1 MIDPALTSDPGR
13 PVWARN
19 GLVASGQPLATAAGL
34 EVLARG
40 GNAVDAA
47 LAMAAVTGV
56 TMPEMCGLG
65 GDAFALVYDARTR
78 TVTAFNGSGPAPM
91 AATVARYRAAG
102 HTEMPFEG
110 WWSVAVPGAVG
121 VYLEM
126 HARFGSKPLEEL
138 WAPAIRYAREGF
150 PIDARLAANIAAG
163 AKKLAQDPAAAAVFL
178 AAGPRP
184 RPGTVLKNP
193 DLARSL
199 ERVLAGGAEDFYKGG
214 LARAI
219 GEASQAAGGLLTAE
233 DMAAFEVEVYRP
245 LVTTYRGY
253 RVFETA
259 PPSQGLILLEMLN
272 LLEGFDLAGR
282 SPTDPDVVH
291 LLVEIKKL
299 AFADRNA
306 YLGDPRFVQAPV
318 ERLLS
323 KAYAARRRRDIDPER
338 ANNAPAGGELDGDT
352 TSFVAVDA
360 EGNAVSFIHSISAL
374 WGAGVMVP
382 GTGFLMN
389 NRAGRGFV
397 LSEEHPNGLA
407 PGKRT
412 MHTLNTYL
420 VTRAPA
426 GDGQPAA
433 GIAGGDG
440 AGDGTPGS
448 GTPGGGLGAT
458 PASPA
463 VGSAA
468 SPAAGP
474 AAGATR
480 AARDDGELVLVGNTP
495 GGDGQPQ
502 WNLQVLVNVLDFGMD
517 AYRAVAAPR
526 WTSFPGTDPISLKA
540 PLELRLESRF
550 PAETAAELLRRGHVL
565 RGVGP
570 WAAGGSAM
578 LIRVLE
584 DGVYEGAADPRDGG
598 AALGL

>member
-19 GLVASGQPLATAAGL
+19 GLVATGQPLATAAGL
-34 EVLARG
+34 AVLARG

-47 LAMAAVTGV
+47 LAVAAVTSV

-91 AATVARYRAAG
+91 AATVERYRAAG

-126 HARFGSKPLEEL
+126 HARFGSRPLEEL

-163 AKKLAQDPAAAAVFL
+163 ADKLARDPAAAAVYL

-184 RPGTVLKNP
+184 RPGTILRNP
-193 DLARSL
+193 DLARSF
-199 ERVLAGGAEDFYKGG
+199 ERVLAGGAETFYKGE

-219 GEASQAAGGLLTAE
+219 GDASRAAGGLLTAE

-272 LLEGFDLAGR
+272 LLEGFDLAGK

-306 YLGDPRFVQAPV
+306 YLGDPRFVKAPV
-318 ERLLS
+318 DRLLS
-323 KAYAARRRRDIDPER
+323 KAYAARRRRDLDLER
-338 ANNAPAGGELDGDT
+338 ANNAPAAGEVDGDT
-352 TSFVAVDA
+352 TSFVVVDA

-374 WGAGVMVP
+374 WGAGVMAR
-382 GTGFLMN
+382 GTGILLN

-426 GDGQPAA
+426 AADADGTPAPAA
-433 GIAGGDG
+433 ATAASRAADARTAGGG
-440 AGDGTPGS
+440 PATPSAGARAGDGGAD
-448 GTPGGGLGAT
+448 GDGLG
-458 PASPA
+458 
-463 VGSAA
+463 
-468 SPAAGP
+468 
-474 AAGATR
+474 
-480 AARDDGELVLVGNTP
+480 DGELVLVGNTP

-578 LIRVLE
+578 LIRVL
-584 DGVYEGAADPRDGG
+584 DRGVYEGAADPRDGG
-598 AALGL
+598 VALGL

>member
-1 MIDPALTSDPGR
+1 MPVIDPALTSDPGR
-13 PVWARN
+13 PVWATR

-34 EVLARG
+34 EVLMRG

-78 TVTAFNGSGPAPM
+78 TVTAFNGSGPAPL
-91 AATVARYRAAG
+91 AATVERYRAAG
-102 HTEMPFEG
+102 YTEMPFEG

-121 VYLEM
+121 VYLAM
-126 HARFGSKPLEEL
+126 HARYGSMPLAEV

-163 AKKLAQDPAAAAVFL
+163 ASKLAQDPAAAAVFL

-184 RPGTVLKNP
+184 KPGTVLRNP
-193 DLARSL
+193 DLARSF
-199 ERVLAGGAEDFYKGG
+199 ERVLADGAEGFYKGEM
-214 LARAI
+214 ARAI
-219 GEASQAAGGLLTAE
+219 GEASHAAGGLLTAE

-245 LVTTYRGY
+245 LATTYRGY
-253 RVFETA
+253 RIFETA

-272 LLEGFDLAGR
+272 LAEGLDLAGR

-306 YLGDPRFVQAPV
+306 YLGDPRFVRAPV
-318 ERLLS
+318 EQLLS
-323 KAYAARRRRDIDPER
+323 KAYAARRRRDIDPQR
-338 ANNAPAGGELDGDT
+338 ANNAPSGGELDGDT

-374 WGAGVMVP
+374 WGAGVMAP

-397 LSEEHPNGLA
+397 LSEDHPNGLA

-420 VTRAPA
+420 VTRPAPGDGNRPQPEEPA
-426 GDGQPAA
+426 GAGRGENRPGAA
-433 GIAGGDG
+433 
-440 AGDGTPGS
+440 
-448 GTPGGGLGAT
+448 
-458 PASPA
+458 
-463 VGSAA
+463 VNAA
-468 SPAAGP
+468 Q
-474 AAGATR
+474 
-480 AARDDGELVLVGNTP
+480 DDGELVLVGNTP

-502 WNLQVLVNVLDFGMD
+502 WNLQVLVNVLDFGLN
-517 AYRAVAAPR
+517 AYQAVAAPR

-550 PAETAAELLRRGHVL
+550 PAETAAELLQRGHVL

-578 LIRVLE
+578 LIRALE

-598 AALGL
+598 VALGL

>member
-19 GLVASGQPLATAAGL
+19 GLVAAGQPLAAAAGL

-47 LAMAAVTGV
+47 LAMAAVTAV

-78 TVTAFNGSGPAPM
+78 TVTAFNGSGPAP
-91 AATVARYRAAG
+91 AEATVERYRAAG
-102 HTEMPFEG
+102 HREMPFEG

-126 HARFGSKPLEEL
+126 HARFGSRPLEEL

-163 AKKLAQDPAAAAVFL
+163 ADKLARDPEAAAVYL

-184 RPGTVLKNP
+184 RPGTILRNP
-193 DLARSL
+193 DLARSF
-199 ERVLAGGAEDFYKGG
+199 ERVLAGGAETFYKGE

-219 GEASQAAGGLLTAE
+219 GDASQAAGGLLTAE

-272 LLEGFDLAGR
+272 LLEGFDLAGK

-306 YLGDPRFVQAPV
+306 YLGDPRFVRAPV
-318 ERLLS
+318 ETLLS
-323 KAYAARRRRDIDPER
+323 KEYAARRRRDLDLEK
-338 ANNAPAGGELDGDT
+338 ANNAPVAGDPHGDT

-360 EGNAVSFIHSISAL
+360 AGNAVSFIHSISAL
-374 WGAGVMVP
+374 WGAGVMAR
-382 GTGFLMN
+382 GTGILLN

-397 LSEEHPNGLA
+397 LDEEHPNGLA

-426 GDGQPAA
+426 GQAAAA
-433 GIAGGDG
+433 GER
-440 AGDGTPGS
+440 AGDE
-448 GTPGGGLGAT
+448 
-458 PASPA
+458 PA
-463 VGSAA
+463 
-468 SPAAGP
+468 
-474 AAGATR
+474 
-480 AARDDGELVLVGNTP
+480 DDGELVLVGNTP

-502 WNLQVLVNVLDFGMD
+502 WNLQVLVNVLDFGLD

-526 WTSFPGTDPISLKA
+526 WTSFPGTDPINLKS

-578 LIRVLE
+578 LIRRL
-584 DGVYEGAADPRDGG
+584 DHGVYEGAADPRDGG
-598 AALGL
+598 QALGL

>member
-19 GLVASGQPLATAAGL
+19 GLVATGQPLATAAGL

-47 LAMAAVTGV
+47 LAVAAVTSV

-91 AATVARYRAAG
+91 AATVERYRAAG

-126 HARFGSKPLEEL
+126 HARFGSRPLEEL

-163 AKKLAQDPAAAAVFL
+163 ADKLARDPEAAAVYL

-184 RPGTVLKNP
+184 RPGTILRNP
-193 DLARSL
+193 DLARSF
-199 ERVLAGGAEDFYKGG
+199 ERVLAGGAETFYKGE

-219 GEASQAAGGLLTAE
+219 GDASQAAGGLLTAE

-272 LLEGFDLAGR
+272 LLEGFDLAGK

-306 YLGDPRFVQAPV
+306 YLGDPRFVKAPV
-318 ERLLS
+318 DRLLS
-323 KAYAARRRRDIDPER
+323 KAYAARRRRDLDLER
-338 ANNAPAGGELDGDT
+338 ANNAPAAGEVDGDT
-352 TSFVAVDA
+352 TSFVVVDA

-374 WGAGVMVP
+374 WGAGVMAR
-382 GTGFLMN
+382 GTGILLN

-426 GDGQPAA
+426 AADADGTPAPAA
-433 GIAGGDG
+433 ATAASRAADARTAGGG
-440 AGDGTPGS
+440 PATPSPGARAGDGGAGS
-448 GTPGGGLGAT
+448 DGLG
-458 PASPA
+458 
-463 VGSAA
+463 
-468 SPAAGP
+468 
-474 AAGATR
+474 
-480 AARDDGELVLVGNTP
+480 DGELVLVGNTP

-578 LIRVLE
+578 LIRVL
-584 DGVYEGAADPRDGG
+584 DRGVYEGAADPRDGG
-598 AALGL
+598 VALGL

>member
-19 GLVASGQPLATAAGL
+19 GLVATGQPLATAAGL
-34 EVLARG
+34 AVLARG

-47 LAMAAVTGV
+47 LAVAAVTSV

-91 AATVARYRAAG
+91 AATVERYRAAG

-126 HARFGSKPLEEL
+126 HARFGSRPLEEL

-163 AKKLAQDPAAAAVFL
+163 ADKLARDPEAAAVYL

-184 RPGTVLKNP
+184 RPGTILRNP
-193 DLARSL
+193 DLARSF
-199 ERVLAGGAEDFYKGG
+199 ERVLAGGAETFYKGE

-219 GEASQAAGGLLTAE
+219 GDASRAAGGLLTAE
-233 DMAAFEVEVYRP
+233 DMATFEVEVYRP

-272 LLEGFDLAGR
+272 LLEGFDLAGK

-306 YLGDPRFVQAPV
+306 YLGDPRFVKAPV
-318 ERLLS
+318 DRLLS
-323 KAYAARRRRDIDPER
+323 KAYAARRRRDLDLER
-338 ANNAPAGGELDGDT
+338 ANNAPAAGEVDGDT
-352 TSFVAVDA
+352 TSFVVVDA

-374 WGAGVMVP
+374 WGAGVMAR
-382 GTGFLMN
+382 GTGILLN

-426 GDGQPAA
+426 AADADGTPAPAPATA
-433 GIAGGDG
+433 GSRAADALTAGGG
-440 AGDGTPGS
+440 PATPSAGARAGDGGAGS
-448 GTPGGGLGAT
+448 DGLG
-458 PASPA
+458 
-463 VGSAA
+463 
-468 SPAAGP
+468 
-474 AAGATR
+474 
-480 AARDDGELVLVGNTP
+480 DGELVLVGNTP

-578 LIRVLE
+578 LIRVL
-584 DGVYEGAADPRDGG
+584 DRGVYEGAADPRDGG
-598 AALGL
+598 VALGL

>member
-19 GLVASGQPLATAAGL
+19 GMVASGQPLATAAGL

-47 LAMAAVTGV
+47 LAMAAVTSV

-91 AATVARYRAAG
+91 AATVERYRAAG

-163 AKKLAQDPAAAAVFL
+163 AAKLAQDPAAAAVFL
-178 AAGPRP
+178 AAGPQP
-184 RPGTVLKNP
+184 KPGTVLKNP
-193 DLARSL
+193 DLARSF
-199 ERVLAGGAEDFYKGG
+199 ERVLADGAEGFYKGE

-219 GEASQAAGGLLTAE
+219 GDASRAAGGLLTAE

-272 LLEGFDLAGR
+272 LLEGFDLAGQ

-323 KAYAARRRRDIDPER
+323 KEYAARRRRDIDPER

-420 VTRAPA
+420 VTRIPA
-426 GDGQPAA
+426 GDGEP
-433 GIAGGDG
+433 GTAGG
-440 AGDGTPGS
+440 PGS
-448 GTPGGGLGAT
+448 GETDGGGTGD
-458 PASPA
+458 
-463 VGSAA
+463 AA
-468 SPAAGP
+468 NP
-474 AAGATR
+474 
-480 AARDDGELVLVGNTP
+480 ARDDGELVLVGNTP

-502 WNLQVLVNVLDFGMD
+502 WNLQVLVNVLDFGMN

-526 WTSFPGTDPISLKA
+526 WTSFPGTDPINLKA

-598 AALGL
+598 VALGL

>member
-1 MIDPALTSDPGR
+1 VKEVAPGVVAAAGRGDAAAGRAGASDSTLSEVKVMIDPALTSDPGR

-19 GLVASGQPLATAAGL
+19 GMVAAGQPLAAAVGL
-34 EVLARG
+34 HVLARG

-47 LAMAAVTGV
+47 LAMAAVTAV

-78 TVTAFNGSGPAPM
+78 TVTAFNGSGPAPA
-91 AATVARYRAAG
+91 AATVERYRAAG
-102 HTEMPFEG
+102 YREMPFEG

-126 HARFGSKPLEEL
+126 HARFGSLPLSEL
-138 WAPAIRYAREGF
+138 WEPAIRYAREGF

-163 AKKLAQDPAAAAVFL
+163 AEKLARDPEAAAIYL
-178 AAGPRP
+178 AAGPEP
-184 RPGTVLKNP
+184 RPGTILRNP
-193 DLARSL
+193 DLAASFEAIL
-199 ERVLAGGAEDFYKGG
+199 TDGADAFYRGQ

-219 GEASQAAGGLLTAE
+219 GDASQAAGGLLTPD
-233 DMAAFEVEVYRP
+233 DMAAFETEVYRP

-253 RVFETA
+253 RVYETA

-272 LLEGFDLAGR
+272 LLEGFDLTGR
-282 SPTDPDVVH
+282 SPTDPEVVH

-306 YLGDPRFVQAPV
+306 YLGDPAFVRAPV
-318 ERLLS
+318 AELLS
-323 KAYAARRRRDIDPER
+323 KEYAARRRRDIDPNR
-338 ANNAPAGGELDGDT
+338 ANNAPVAGDPHGDT

-374 WGAGVMVP
+374 WGAGVVAK
-382 GTGFLMN
+382 GTGILMN

-397 LSEEHPNGLA
+397 LDENHPNGLA
-407 PGKRT
+407 PRKRT
-412 MHTLNTYL
+412 MHTLNVYL
-420 VTRAPA
+420 VTRPDA
-426 GDGQPAA
+426 AA
-433 GIAGGDG
+433 GGTAPKDPGTGGDG
-440 AGDGTPGS
+440 PGHGT
-448 GTPGGGLGAT
+448 
-458 PASPA
+458 
-463 VGSAA
+463 
-468 SPAAGP
+468 
-474 AAGATR
+474 
-480 AARDDGELVLVGNTP
+480 DDGELVLVGNTP

-502 WNLQVLVNVLDFGMD
+502 WNLQALVNVLDFGLD
-517 AYRAVAAPR
+517 AYRALAAPR
-526 WTSFPGTDPISLKA
+526 WTSFPGTDPIDLSA

-550 PAETAAELLRRGHVL
+550 PPETAAVLQRKGHVI

-578 LIRVLE
+578 LIRKLD

-598 AALGL
+598 QALGI

>member
-13 PVWARN
+13 PVWATR
-19 GLVASGQPLATAAGL
+19 GMVASGQPLATAAGL
-34 EVLARG
+34 EMLLRG

-47 LAMAAVTGV
+47 LAMAAVTSV

-78 TVTAFNGSGPAPM
+78 TVTAFNGSGPAPL
-91 AATVARYRAAG
+91 AASVERYRAAG
-102 HTEMPFEG
+102 YTEMPFEG

-126 HARFGSKPLEEL
+126 HARYGSLPLEEV

-163 AKKLAQDPAAAAVFL
+163 ADKLAQDPAAAAVFL
-178 AAGPRP
+178 AAGSRP
-184 RPGTVLKNP
+184 RPGTILKNP
-193 DLARSL
+193 DLARSF
-199 ERVLAGGAEDFYKGG
+199 EQVLAEGAEGFYKGT
-214 LARAI
+214 LARRI
-219 GEASQAAGGLLTAE
+219 GEASRAAGGLLTAE

-272 LLEGFDLAGR
+272 LAEGFDLSGG

-306 YLGDPRFVQAPV
+306 YLGDPRFVKAPV
-318 ERLLS
+318 EKLIS
-323 KAYAARRRRDIDPER
+323 KAYAARRRQDLDLRR
-338 ANNAPAGGELDGDT
+338 ANNAPSGGDLDGDT
-352 TSFVAVDA
+352 TSFVAVDG

-420 VTRAPA
+420 VTRPQSHDPE
-426 GDGQPAA
+426 GPEGGHPQPAA
-433 GIAGGDG
+433 PEQG
-440 AGDGTPGS
+440 AGSSRHDAGRPS
-448 GTPGGGLGAT
+448 G
-458 PASPA
+458 
-463 VGSAA
+463 
-468 SPAAGP
+468 
-474 AAGATR
+474 
-480 AARDDGELVLVGNTP
+480 DGELVLVGNTP

-502 WNLQVLVNVLDFGMD
+502 WNLQVLVNVLDFGLN
-517 AYRAVAAPR
+517 AYQAVAAPR
-526 WTSFPGTDPISLKA
+526 WTSFPGTDPINLKA

-550 PAETAAELLRRGHVL
+550 PAETAAELLQRGHVL
-565 RGVGP
+565 RGIGP

-584 DGVYEGAADPRDGG
+584 GGVYEGAADPRDGG
-598 AALGL
+598 VALGF